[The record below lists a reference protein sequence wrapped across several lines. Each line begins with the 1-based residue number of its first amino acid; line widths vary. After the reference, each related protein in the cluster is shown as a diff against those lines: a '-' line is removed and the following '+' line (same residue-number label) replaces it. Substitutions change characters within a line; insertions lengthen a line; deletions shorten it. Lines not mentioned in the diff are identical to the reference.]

1 MSALLL
7 LPGRAGAQPAASAPM
22 FDCTVERVTG
32 MLSSDLRALRPNFWR
47 FPGFVVDMGS
57 GMLRYRLRDGS
68 LGEPRRV
75 WVSPRRNAEDY
86 WAATSGNPSPMEQ
99 WGGPVLLRIDVGGD
113 SRGRFV
119 YLYEWWAATG
129 LCR

>member
-1 MSALLL
+1 
-7 LPGRAGAQPAASAPM
+7 
-22 FDCTVERVTG
+22 